1 MLWIILA
8 FTIAACYA
16 VWKYITYTNKKWV
29 MMNNIIL
36 AKITYNKISE
46 EERKNVDDRVD
57 KVVKRSPFHGNSI
70 DDVGVEAD
78 KWRYYSIA
86 LAEERIP
93 PLLDNSLG
101 WAPGN
106 GVRNDVEMA
115 HSIYK
120 FEERLENGDYSEEHL
135 SLMKR

>member
-1 MLWIILA
+1 MFWIILIVVIVA
-8 FTIAACYA
+8 GYAA
-16 VWKYITYTNKKWV
+16 WKYITYKNKKWII
-29 MMNNIIL
+29 MNNIIL
-36 AKITYNKISE
+36 AKVTYDEISE
-46 EERKNVDDRVD
+46 DKKREVDNRAN
-57 KVVKRSPFHGNSI
+57 KVVQRSPFHGNSI

-101 WAPGN
+101 WAPSDSI
-106 GVRNDVEMA
+106 RSDVEMA

-120 FEERLENGDYSEEHL
+120 FEDRLENGNYSEEHL
-135 SLMKR
+135 SLMKQ